1 MKLQADV
8 IDKLMP
14 AFLPLVYTLT
24 MFALVK
30 RGWSPIRLIII
41 TVTLGV
47 VGRFAGIL

>member
-1 MKLQADV
+1 QADV

-14 AFLPLVYTLT
+14 AFLPLVYTLC

-30 RGWSPIRLIII
+30 RGWSPLKLIGV

-47 VGRFAGIL
+47 AGRFMGFL